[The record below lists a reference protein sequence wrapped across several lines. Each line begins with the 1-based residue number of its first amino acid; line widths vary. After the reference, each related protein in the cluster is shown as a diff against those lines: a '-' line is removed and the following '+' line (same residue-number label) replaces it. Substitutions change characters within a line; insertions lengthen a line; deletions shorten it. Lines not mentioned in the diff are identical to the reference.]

1 MADFEYV
8 NTVNYK
14 IFDRLME
21 NDQIAI
27 GYPSG
32 RIHPGSD
39 ENLDEIARK
48 LSFGAGPQDWTTNTL
63 RETGL
68 VGKMGKVKRKRMLM
82 HHHVEGIPA
91 RPFLGEGLLAGNE
104 KIEKAIEYHFKK
116 KLKDGIGNLQRI
128 AVVAIGEV
136 QKYVHS
142 DVYKNTKPNSRETI
156 YAKKSDH
163 PLIDT
168 GDLINALTSIVN
180 GKEVSK

>member
-1 MADFEYV
+1 M
-8 NTVNYK
+8 
-14 IFDRLME
+14 
-21 NDQIAI
+21 
-27 GYPSG
+27 
-32 RIHPGSD
+32 
-39 ENLDEIARK
+39 
-48 LSFGAGPQDWTTNTL
+48 
-63 RETGL
+63 
-68 VGKMGKVKRKRMLM
+68 
-82 HHHVEGIPA
+82 
-91 RPFLGEGLLAGNE
+91 LAGNE